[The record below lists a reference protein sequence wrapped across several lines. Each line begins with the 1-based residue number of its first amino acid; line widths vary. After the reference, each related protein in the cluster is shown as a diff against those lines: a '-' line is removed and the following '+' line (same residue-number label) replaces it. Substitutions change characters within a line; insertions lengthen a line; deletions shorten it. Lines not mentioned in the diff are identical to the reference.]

1 MLFNFKDTDGNISKV
16 LHTANIFCPITEI
29 SMQRIIWKK
38 SKMVNKYLT
47 VAFCTEDKQKEG
59 REEGGREEE
68 KERR

>member
-1 MLFNFKDTDGNISKV
+1 
-16 LHTANIFCPITEI
+16 
-29 SMQRIIWKK
+29 MQRIIWKK

-59 REEGGREEE
+59 REEEGGRGEV